1 MLLPPICRPRRML
14 ENMAHNLLIS
24 ENFPPHVGG
33 SSRWFYE
40 LYGRLPHAQQTIVAG
55 AHPDAAAWDAA
66 QPLRIE
72 RLPLRMP
79 HWGLSNVQA
88 LRNYASLWRHVGRL
102 ESQLKRRH
110 HTRPVLHAGRVL
122 PEGWLAW
129 LLSRSHGLTYAVYV
143 HGEDVTTAATS
154 REYRWMVQRV
164 LRRARIVIANSHNTA
179 SILTNDWQLPASRV
193 HVLHPGVDL
202 ERFGP
207 APRDEAFRAE
217 LGWSGRQVILTV
229 GRLQQRKGHDRLI
242 EALAHLRQ
250 QYPQVLYAV
259 CGDGEERPT
268 LERLI
273 AQHQLQ
279 SHVQLLGEVADER
292 LRQCYQQCDLFALPN
307 RAVGQD
313 IEGFGM
319 VLLEAQACGKPVLAG
334 DSGGTRETLQPG
346 VTGWIADCSEVA
358 PLYRALADAL
368 SDPLRLEIMGV
379 AARKWVREHFD
390 WDVLARQ
397 AQALFNELGKPAA
410 RDHTA
415 SSPMPA
421 AIASHAPADMA

>member
-1 MLLPPICRPRRML
+1 
-14 ENMAHNLLIS
+14 MAHNLLLS

-55 AHPDAAAWDAA
+55 THPEAPAWDAQQA
-66 QPLRIE
+66 LRIE

-79 HWGLSNVQA
+79 HWGVRNVGA
-88 LRNYASLWRHVGRL
+88 LRSYAQLWRRVGKL
-102 ESQLKRRH
+102 ASELTHRH
-110 HTRPVLHAGRVL
+110 QVRPVLHAGRCL

-129 LLSRSHGLTYAVYV
+129 LLSWSHGLTYAVYV

-164 LRRARIVIANSHNTA
+164 LRGARLVIANSQNTA
-179 SILTNDWQLPASRV
+179 AILTEDWHLPASQV
-193 HVLHPGVDL
+193 EVLYPGVDL
-202 ERFGP
+202 QRFCP
-207 APRDEAFRAE
+207 APRDEAFRAQ

-229 GRLQQRKGHDRLI
+229 GRLQLRKGHDRLI
-242 EALAHLRQ
+242 AALAQVRQ
-250 QYPQVLYAV
+250 QHPQVLYAI

-273 AQHQLQ
+273 AEHQLQ
-279 SHVQLLGEVADER
+279 EHVQLLGEVADDR

-307 RAVGQD
+307 RTVGQD

-346 VTGWIADCSEVA
+346 VTGWIADCTEVA
-358 PLYRALADAL
+358 PLQRAIVSALADPA
-368 SDPLRLEIMGV
+368 RLEVMGA
-379 AARKWVREHFD
+379 AARQWVVKQFD

-397 AQALFNELGKPAA
+397 AQVLFNDLNRPGA
-410 RDHTA
+410 RGRA
-415 SSPMPA
+415 SLSSVATVIP
-421 AIASHAPADMA
+421 SHAPADTT

>member
-1 MLLPPICRPRRML
+1 
-14 ENMAHNLLIS
+14 MAHNLLLS

-55 AHPDAAAWDAA
+55 THAEAPAWDAQQA
-66 QPLRIE
+66 LRIE

-79 HWGLSNVQA
+79 HWGVRNVGA
-88 LRNYASLWRHVGRL
+88 LRSYAQLWRRVGRL
-102 ESQLKRRH
+102 ASELTLRH
-110 HTRPVLHAGRVL
+110 QVRPVLHAGRCL

-129 LLSRSHGLTYAVYV
+129 LLSWSHGLTYTVYV
-143 HGEDVTTAATS
+143 HGEDVTMAATS

-164 LRRARIVIANSHNTA
+164 LRGARLVIANSQNTA
-179 SILTNDWQLPASRV
+179 AILTEDWHLPASQV
-193 HVLHPGVDL
+193 EVLYPGVDL
-202 ERFGP
+202 QRFCP
-207 APRDEAFRAE
+207 APRDEAFRAQ

-229 GRLQQRKGHDRLI
+229 GRLQLRKGHDRLI
-242 EALAHLRQ
+242 AALAQVRQ
-250 QYPQVLYAV
+250 QHPQVLYAI

-273 AQHQLQ
+273 AEHQLQ
-279 SHVQLLGEVADER
+279 EHVQLLGEVADDR

-346 VTGWIADCSEVA
+346 VTGWIADCTAVA
-358 PLYRALADAL
+358 PLQRAIVAALADPA
-368 SDPLRLEIMGV
+368 RLEVMGA
-379 AARKWVREHFD
+379 AARQWVVQQFD

-397 AQALFNELGKPAA
+397 AQVLFNELSKPGA
-410 RDHTA
+410 RGRA
-415 SSPMPA
+415 SLSP
-421 AIASHAPADMA
+421 IATVIPSHAPADTT